1 LHSSKETVPHLLRR
15 HRKGLASAALGL
27 WLFALFLGIAHA
39 CSWDG
44 ATTVSHTSTMSVHAS
59 DDAMGDDQAP
69 DCEDLPGNGLPLSG
83 VLQLVQEPPAGVA
96 MLVET
101 HREFRLWRHS
111 ASLSR
116 RACRA
121 HPPPGVP
128 FADRIVRLTL

>member
-1 LHSSKETVPHLLRR
+1 MPHLLRR

-27 WLFALFLGIAHA
+27 WLFAVFLGIAHA

-44 ATTVSHTSTMSVHAS
+44 VTTVSHTSLTSHTPVHAS
-59 DDAMGDDQAP
+59 GDAMGDDLAP

>member
-1 LHSSKETVPHLLRR
+1 
-15 HRKGLASAALGL
+15 
-27 WLFALFLGIAHA
+27 
-39 CSWDG
+39 
-44 ATTVSHTSTMSVHAS
+44 
-59 DDAMGDDQAP
+59 MGDDLVP
-69 DCEDLPGNGLPLSG
+69 GCEDLPGNGLPLSG